1 MENRKNNDISA
12 DELLE
17 KLSANLEEEQ
27 NSSGTK
33 KYKFRRSERITAH
46 VNEDAHREGVSE
58 DAERIF
64 ESPVPH
70 SDIEGLDIDA
80 LMKMYLP
87 EEDYERMSERE
98 RKEEVGE
105 DFVKTLSSI
114 EISAEGEDENGGL
127 SDTSVD
133 LAAPDTELYD
143 HLSEGGKVCDV
154 PELEKRDE
162 MSDTRQAP
170 LRPMSDIERTIAYGS
185 VDPDGDEGGFI
196 SVREL
201 MAIQNKSED
210 TEAEVFDA
218 ESTASFSVTEEEEDD
233 DSCDGDED
241 VITDGTK
248 TVSFDAFSR
257 ILEEASS
264 LSVDDT
270 EDTDVENTAE
280 DDAEVDYFSDDEE
293 DDESLYEE
301 FSDTAVNEAV
311 NDAMLK
317 MGIFGN
323 AEDDAEDELNGDE
336 EQPVTV
342 AETEDNAEELA
353 HADGE
358 AEVGE
363 TDTEPVLADPYAEFS
378 DIIGDSDEFDE
389 TDANIMLAF
398 GMDEE
403 LEQTLGKE
411 SADKLR
417 SEVDADEDEE
427 NGESKKPVIETE
439 SVKEFVSTSEIKS
452 ILESYKNEYGRS
464 ALKLFALIAVA
475 VVLFFY
481 ENLGVFGGSLPDAL
495 KVEYYP
501 IVNVMLGL
509 QLLLIGFAVLYRDV
523 IKGAKALFVKKPQA
537 ESYLP
542 VMLAVSVIYSVCA
555 CFFPAGSNTVSFHF
569 PIAMAL
575 LFHVIGKRLDLRRE
589 IMTFRVISSKRGK
602 FALERLD
609 IIDAELE
616 TKAFD
621 KFLPKQPDIFRINKT
636 SFIDGYFRRTNAYS
650 SIKEVLI
657 GFIPASLVAAVI
669 GILVGFIATKSLTD
683 AVMIGYASFAFATP
697 AVIFLAFSL
706 PMFRAS
712 KVCFDNGSAIVGEGA
727 LDEYTSASSIS
738 FDDREVFPTSG
749 VKLKSVKVFGS
760 GRLDNVIYY
769 MASVY
774 SFIGGPLA
782 DVLNVA
788 TADLGRSE
796 DVELLELDADGVEAV
811 VDGHRVYVGKDAYL
825 RHNGYLPITDPE
837 DEEIEGGDIC
847 IIFLVCDDEVVGKL
861 YVRYRIDPE
870 FQNTLKSLYRSGIC
884 VGIKT
889 VDPNINDEMLGTRI
903 KLTKYPVRVL
913 KYDDISDRSRGND
926 RTDSGIVSR
935 KNVKALLSAF
945 TLCDKTKHVT
955 KTNLIICAL
964 TVLIGVVITACV
976 SFMGSI
982 GAVGSVYVALF
993 QLFWLIPVY
1002 LISRFLLM

>member
-1 MENRKNNDISA
+1 MDDNRRNNDISA

-17 KLSANLEEEQ
+17 KLSANIDEERAKD
-27 NSSGTK
+27 GGK
-33 KYKFRRSERITAH
+33 KFKFRRSERVNSH
-46 VNEDAHREGVSE
+46 VNEDAQKRDHSDDSDYV
-58 DAERIF
+58 F
-64 ESPVPH
+64 ESPVPR
-70 SDIEGLDIDA
+70 SEIEGLDIDA

-98 RKEEVGE
+98 RKGEAGE
-105 DFVKTLSSI
+105 DFVKTLSSL
-114 EISAEGEDENGGL
+114 EIEGEGGDEGD
-127 SDTSVD
+127 SDGHSEED

-154 PELEKRDE
+154 PELENKND

-170 LRPMSDIERTIAYGS
+170 LRPMSDIERTIAYGTA
-185 VDPDGDEGGFI
+185 DPDEDEGGFI

-201 MAIQNKSED
+201 MAIQNSG
-210 TEAEVFDA
+210 TEGETAAFDA
-218 ESTASFSVTEEEEDD
+218 ERTVSVALPSDDDDAEEDRED
-233 DSCDGDED
+233 DSFYDGSE
-241 VITDGTK
+241 
-248 TVSFDAFSR
+248 TVSFDAVVHVDGEPEGQQ
-257 ILEEASS
+257 EECDASES
-264 LSVDDT
+264 EGDP
-270 EDTDVENTAE
+270 E
-280 DDAEVDYFSDDEE
+280 DDAEVDYFSE
-293 DDESLYEE
+293 DGPISEDIYEE
-301 FSDTAVNEAV
+301 FSDTAVNDAV
-311 NDAMLK
+311 NEAMLR
-317 MGIFGN
+317 MGISGQ
-323 AEDDAEDELNGDE
+323 ADKTED
-336 EQPVTV
+336 Q
-342 AETEDNAEELA
+342 AETEDET
-353 HADGE
+353 ADGFAEPE
-358 AEVGE
+358 AEDT
-363 TDTEPVLADPYAEFS
+363 TDKTDEEALSDEPVLADPYAEFA
-378 DIIGDSDEFDE
+378 DTIGDSDDFDE

-417 SEVDADEDEE
+417 SEIGEDTDDEE
-427 NGESKKPVIETE
+427 KEVKKPEPEPEPI
-439 SVKEFVSTSEIKS
+439 KEFVSPSEIKS
-452 ILESYKNEYGRS
+452 ILESYKTEYGRS

-475 VVLFFY
+475 ILLFFY
-481 ENLGVFGGSLPDAL
+481 ENIGIFGGSLPDAL

-501 IVNVMLGL
+501 IVHIMLGL
-509 QLLLIGFAVLYRDV
+509 QMLFVGFAVLYKDV
-523 IKGAKALFVKKPQA
+523 ISGVKTLIKRKPTPD
-537 ESYLP
+537 SYLP
-542 VMLAVSVIYSVCA
+542 VMLAASVVYSVCA
-555 CFFPAGSNTVSFHF
+555 CFFPAGTSTVSFHF

-589 IMTFRVISSKRGK
+589 IMTFRVISSKRNK
-602 FALERLD
+602 FALEKLD

-636 SFIDGYFRRTNAYS
+636 SFIDGYFRRTKAYS
-650 SIKEVLI
+650 SIKEVLV
-657 GFIPASLVAAVI
+657 GFIPASIAAAVI
-669 GILVGFIATKSLTD
+669 GIIVGFIATKSMTE

-697 AVIFLAFSL
+697 AVMFLAFSL
-706 PMFRAS
+706 PSFRAS
-712 KVCFDNGSAIVGEGA
+712 KVTYDNGSAIVGESA

-738 FDDREVFPTSG
+738 FDDREVFPTAG

-774 SFIGGPLA
+774 SFIGGPLS

-796 DVELLELDADGVEAV
+796 SVELLGIDADGVEAV
-811 VDGHRVYVGKDAYL
+811 VDGHRIYVGKAEYL
-825 RHNGYLPITDPE
+825 RHNGYLPITDSE

-913 KYDDISDRSRGND
+913 KYDDISDRSRGSD
-926 RTDSGIVSR
+926 RTDSGIVS
-935 KNVKALLSAF
+935 KKSVKALLNAF

-964 TVLIGVVITACV
+964 AVLIGVVITACIA
-976 SFMGSI
+976 FIGSI